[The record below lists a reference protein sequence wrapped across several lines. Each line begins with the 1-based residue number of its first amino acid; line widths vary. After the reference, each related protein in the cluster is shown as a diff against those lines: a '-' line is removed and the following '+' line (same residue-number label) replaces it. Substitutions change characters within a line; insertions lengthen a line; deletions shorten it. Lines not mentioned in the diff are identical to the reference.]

1 VKDEFKKFMTRP
13 KIYALTGTEPLQDN
27 KEVFAR
33 GVIGGLVGHSIKCAV
48 LWVVLTFVYP
58 SNMGYRLNIM
68 LPVIFII
75 AGLLPATMLGV
86 VAAMIIRAV
95 AVRRGRNIRV
105 LGRIAI
111 GVLFMGIISGSA
123 FLAIRYFIPR
133 INEHTF
139 VSYAALAI
147 VFPDFGVAVG
157 AAVGIISG
165 KQYRTQEI

>member
-1 VKDEFKKFMTRP
+1 MANFMTRR
-13 KIYALTGTEPLQDN
+13 KIYALGGHEPLQDN

-33 GVIGGLVGHSIKCAV
+33 GVIGGLVGHSIKCAL
-48 LWVVLTFVYP
+48 LWVALTFVYP

-68 LPVIFII
+68 LPLIFII

-86 VAAMIIRAV
+86 VAAMIIRIV
-95 AVRRGRNIRV
+95 TVRRGRNIHV

-123 FLAIRYFIPR
+123 SLAVKYFMPGIDEHKFLSSA
-133 INEHTF
+133 
-139 VSYAALAI
+139 VLAI

-157 AAVGIISG
+157 ASVGFISG
-165 KQYRTQEI
+165 KQYRPQ